1 MRRSSGGGGSYPMS
15 EVTEGLPR
23 ARGMPEIPVS
33 LENAGNSFV
42 SEVRRVTPQERD
54 EFIASGGPHE
64 RSHFVPG
71 RCVCIF
77 SLLKLYLYCM
87 YEYIT
92 LISRKLLFTVLY

>member
-23 ARGMPEIPVS
+23 ARGMPVIPVS

-54 EFIASGGPHE
+54 ECISGGPHE
-64 RSHFVPG
+64 RSHFVPE

-87 YEYIT
+87 YIT
-92 LISRKLLFTVLY
+92 LISRKFMFTVHCT